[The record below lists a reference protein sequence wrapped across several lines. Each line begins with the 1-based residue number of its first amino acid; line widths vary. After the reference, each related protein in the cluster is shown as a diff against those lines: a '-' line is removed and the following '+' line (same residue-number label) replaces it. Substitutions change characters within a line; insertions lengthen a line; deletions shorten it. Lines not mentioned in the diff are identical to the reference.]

1 MKTIKREFPST
12 DGVHSLAATLSLPE
26 GEVCGIVQ
34 VIHGMTDYTDR
45 CEDLFFAL
53 SKAGYLVVG
62 YDHLGHGRTAKD
74 KEELGFFAEKDGWK
88 ILVSDAVSVASAI
101 RKEYGKELPYILL
114 GHSMGSFVA
123 RLAAMKI
130 APEKLV
136 LVGTSGG
143 ESGASLGRAMSF
155 LLAKLYGTR
164 HVSHLMQGL
173 VFGDY
178 DKRFP
183 GNYPS
188 RWITVDTDNLIRY
201 KDDPFCTFRF
211 SVSAIGD
218 LIALH
223 QKANSSTFYS
233 QLPEG
238 TSVLLLSGEDDPVG
252 GYGEGVEKVYWKLLR
267 KGKKAKMIL
276 YPGYRHEILQDF
288 CKKQVVEDILSFLE
302 Q

>member
-1 MKTIKREFPST
+1 MNTIKRKFPST
-12 DGVHSLAATLSLPE
+12 DGIHSLAGTLSFPD
-26 GEVCGIVQ
+26 GTIRGIVQ
-34 VIHGMTDYTDR
+34 IIHGMTDYTDR
-45 CEDLFFAL
+45 YEDLFSSL
-53 SKAGYLVVG
+53 SQAGYLVVG
-62 YDHLGHGRTAKD
+62 YDHLGHGYTANG
-74 KEELGFFAEKDGWK
+74 KEELGFFADKDGWK
-88 ILVSDAVSVASAI
+88 ILISDAVAFASAI
-101 RKEYGKELPYILL
+101 REEYGKELPYILL

-123 RLAAMKI
+123 RLAALEI
-130 APEKLV
+130 LPEKLV

-143 ESGASLGRAMSF
+143 ETGASLGRGMSF
-155 LLAKLYGTR
+155 LLGKLYGTK
-164 HVSHLMQGL
+164 HISHLMQGL

-183 GNYPS
+183 GDYPS
-188 RWITVDTDNLIRY
+188 RWITVDTANLIRY

-223 QKANSSTFYS
+223 QKANSPLFYS
-233 QLPEG
+233 RLPDN

-252 GYGEGVEKVYWKLLR
+252 GYGEGVERVYWKLIR
-267 KGKKAKMIL
+267 KGKNAQMIL

-288 CKKQVVEDILSFLE
+288 CKKQVLEDLLAFLE